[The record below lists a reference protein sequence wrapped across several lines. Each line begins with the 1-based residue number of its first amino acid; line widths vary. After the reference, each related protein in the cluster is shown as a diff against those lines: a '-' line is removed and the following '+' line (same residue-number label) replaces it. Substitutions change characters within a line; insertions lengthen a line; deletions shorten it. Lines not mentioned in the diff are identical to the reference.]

1 MEAAKLFKQIL
12 AHSTLDHD
20 IYVLVMSSFCNLL
33 IYEYLLTRNEEAINE
48 AMEIAEKLL
57 KIAEKQESHR
67 LLVIAHI
74 INAKIM
80 RVLKD
85 YENAKHILNNAREI
99 AKEHNLIFLLKTI
112 EKEEISTIK
121 QLENKEE
128 DHLLQL
134 PRKDVVFVPNWA
146 NMSELANIGEEV
158 ACPLKLI
165 AYKWDEL

>member
-1 MEAAKLFKQIL
+1 MDKMEAAKLFKQIL

-99 AKEHNLIFLLKTI
+99 AKEHNLIFFTK
-112 EKEEISTIK
+112 
-121 QLENKEE
+121 N
-128 DHLLQL
+128 D
-134 PRKDVVFVPNWA
+134 
-146 NMSELANIGEEV
+146 
-158 ACPLKLI
+158 
-165 AYKWDEL
+165 